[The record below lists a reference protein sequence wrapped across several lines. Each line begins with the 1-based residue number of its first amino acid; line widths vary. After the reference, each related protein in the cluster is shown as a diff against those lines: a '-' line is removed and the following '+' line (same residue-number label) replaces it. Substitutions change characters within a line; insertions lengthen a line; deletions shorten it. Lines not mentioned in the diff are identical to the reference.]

1 MRSWKLLFLA
11 LPILLGGLLLNA
23 AVIRQTAPSGCEK
36 TVLKIAE
43 ITQGSSGDIV
53 FSDSEKNS
61 YYINRGLEKGL
72 TVAELKEEVL
82 NKKVTLH
89 LARVIYGTTAHI
101 AQLKAGDQIIYTE
114 FE

>member
-1 MRSWKLLFLA
+1 MRSRTLLFLA

-23 AVIRQTAPSGCEK
+23 AIIRETTPQTCEM
-36 TVLKIAE
+36 TVLKVADIAA
-43 ITQGSSGDIV
+43 GSSGDIV
-53 FSDSEKNS
+53 FSDSEKNF

-89 LARVIYGTTAHI
+89 LARVFYGTTAHI
-101 AQLKAGDQIIYTE
+101 AQLKVGDQIIYTE